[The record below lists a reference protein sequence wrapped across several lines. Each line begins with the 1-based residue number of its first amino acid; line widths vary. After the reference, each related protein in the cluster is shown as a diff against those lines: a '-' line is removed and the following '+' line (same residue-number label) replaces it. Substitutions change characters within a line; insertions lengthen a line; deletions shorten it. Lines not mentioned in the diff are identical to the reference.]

1 MRLLRYGE
9 AGTEKPGLLDA
20 GGKIRDLSSHI
31 GDVTPDQLNP
41 ANLAKLAAIDP
52 TSLPLVDGSPR
63 LGVPLA
69 FVPNLLCI
77 GLNYADHAAETG
89 SPIPDQ
95 PILFMKHTG
104 SITGPNDQ
112 VRLPK
117 GSTNSD
123 WEVELAVVIG
133 QRCANV
139 GKADAMDYVAG
150 YTIVNDV
157 SERDVQMN
165 GGGKQWVKGKSPE
178 TFAPIG
184 PWLVTKDEIA
194 DPHDLRIWLEV
205 DGHMYQDSSTKQ
217 LIFDVPT
224 MISHLSQHLTMLPG
238 DVISTGTPPGV
249 GLGVK
254 PEPVFLK
261 PGQVMRL
268 GIDGLGE
275 QRQQVVPPA

>member
-9 AGTEKPGLLDA
+9 MGAEKPGLLDA
-20 GGKIRDLSSHI
+20 DGKIRDLSGHI
-31 GDVTPDQLNP
+31 SDLTPDQLSS
-41 ANLAKLAAIDP
+41 ARLASLGAIDP
-52 TSLPLVDGSPR
+52 ASLPLVDGDPR

-69 FVPNLLCI
+69 VVPNLLCI

-95 PILFMKHTG
+95 PVLFMKHTG
-104 SITGPNDQ
+104 SIIGPNDA

-117 GSTNSD
+117 GSTKSD
-123 WEVELAVVIG
+123 WEVEFAAVIG
-133 QRCANV
+133 ERCAGV
-139 GKADAMDYVAG
+139 GKGDALNYVAG

-165 GGGKQWVKGKSPE
+165 GGARQWVKGKSPE

-184 PWLVTKDEIA
+184 PWLVTKDEVA
-194 DPHDLRIWLEV
+194 DPHNLRIWLEV
-205 DGHMYQDSSTKQ
+205 DGQMYQDSSTSQ
-217 LIFDVPT
+217 FIFDLPT
-224 MISHLSQHLTMLPG
+224 VISHLSEHLTLLPG

-249 GLGVK
+249 GMGIK
-254 PEPVFLK
+254 PEPVFLRA
-261 PGQVMRL
+261 GQVMRL

-275 QRQQVVPPA
+275 QRQDVC